1 MIVAPKVLVF
11 MLLSL
16 HLQCLYTKYYLV
28 ETDGEAARVHKKH
41 GGSPKHVVSLHKTS
55 KIKTKT
61 GNAKRRKKALS
72 HPSTSGGTRK
82 SMKSKYYS
90 GSHRNHGKHPNQNYA
105 EFGIDYNDNYVS
117 PDYPGNHEIPEIP
130 GRHGNHPD
138 PTGINVYPGNHVNPG
153 GHVNPRGHVNPGGH
167 INPGGH

>member
-72 HPSTSGGTRK
+72 HPFTSGGTRK
-82 SMKSKYYS
+82 SMKSKYYT

-105 EFGIDYNDNYVS
+105 EFGFDYNDNYLS
-117 PDYPGNHEIPEIP
+117 PNPDFLGNHGIPGNTGSHVHP
-130 GRHGNHPD
+130 GSHG
-138 PTGINVYPGNHVNPG
+138 ILGNQVTPPNTNPSSPS
-153 GHVNPRGHVNPGGH
+153 N
-167 INPGGH
+167 